1 MDKKEETLDLVESG
15 DSSLLPDT
23 VDVSV
28 LKEEANKLIN
38 EVIVEH
44 DVDKVRDLAMLFNV
58 NQTKKTM
65 VRQNKL
71 NDLLDTL
78 VNTAANRASSHP
90 DEMDNQQLY
99 QSLKVVQ
106 DLVERSTKQI
116 AGANDNVPLIQI
128 NQQNSEVTINTGDG
142 SQKSLNREQRNRVKN
157 VVEALLGVSA
167 EGEVIN
173 GEATEPTNEVS
184 EVEVVEEPEKSEVVE
199 EATKVVADTIKL
211 AGDDEDD

>member
-142 SQKSLNREQRNRVKN
+142 SQKSLNREPRNRVKN

>member
-65 VRQNKL
+65 VRQNK
-71 NDLLDTL
+71 LDTL

-142 SQKSLNREQRNRVKN
+142 SQKSLNREQRNHVKN

-184 EVEVVEEPEKSEVVE
+184 EVEVVEEPEKSEVIE
-199 EATKVVADTIKL
+199 EATEIVADTIKL

>member
-167 EGEVIN
+167 EGDVIN

-184 EVEVVEEPEKSEVVE
+184 EVEVVEEPEKSEVIE
-199 EATKVVADTIKL
+199 EATEIVADTIKL

>member
-128 NQQNSEVTINTGDG
+128 NQQNSEVTINTGES

-157 VVEALLGVSA
+157 VVEALLGVST

-173 GEATEPTNEVS
+173 GEATEATNESS
-184 EVEVVEEPEKSEVVE
+184 EVEVVEEPEKSEVIKNALE
-199 EATKVVADTIKL
+199 EVDTIEL

>member
-184 EVEVVEEPEKSEVVE
+184 EVEVVEEPEKSEVIE
-199 EATKVVADTIKL
+199 EATEIVADTIKL

>member
-116 AGANDNVPLIQI
+116 AGDNDNVPLIQI

-173 GEATEPTNEVS
+173 GEATESTNEVS
-184 EVEVVEEPEKSEVVE
+184 EVEIVEEPEKSEVVE

>member
-128 NQQNSEVTINTGDG
+128 NQQNSEVNIHTGDG

-167 EGEVIN
+167 NDEVIN
-173 GEATEPTNEVS
+173 GEATETANDVS
-184 EVEVVEEPEKSEVVE
+184 EVEVVEEPKKAEATE
-199 EATKVVADTIKL
+199 EPTKVVADTIKL

>member
-184 EVEVVEEPEKSEVVE
+184 EVEVVEEPEKSEVIE
-199 EATKVVADTIKL
+199 EATETVADTIKL